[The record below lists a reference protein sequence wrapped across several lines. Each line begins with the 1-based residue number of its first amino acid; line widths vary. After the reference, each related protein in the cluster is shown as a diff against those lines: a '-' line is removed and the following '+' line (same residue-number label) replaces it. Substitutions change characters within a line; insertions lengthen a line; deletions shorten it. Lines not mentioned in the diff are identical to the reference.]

1 MSGLSAW
8 IMSITGVVCLGA
20 LADVLMAEGSTKK
33 YVKGIVALIV
43 FAAILAPI
51 PAILN
56 GEFDFSTDN
65 SSSSADN
72 AFITEVT
79 ETRYRNAEAALESAL
94 AARGYEGAS
103 VRIYLGYGKE
113 VPEVVAVVVD
123 ITSAVII
130 GENENINIKE
140 DVAGYTASALGIE
153 PARVTVV
160 Y

>member
-1 MSGLSAW
+1 MSGFSAW
-8 IMSITGVVCLGA
+8 IMSITGAVCLGA

-51 PAILN
+51 PAVLN
-56 GEFDFSTDN
+56 GEFGF
-65 SSSSADN
+65 SADN
-72 AFITEVT
+72 LSSTADDAFITDVT

-94 AARGYEGAS
+94 SARGYEGAS
-103 VRIYLGYGKE
+103 VRIYLGYGGD
-113 VPEVVAVVVD
+113 VPEVVAVVAD

-140 DVAGYTASALGIE
+140 DVADYIASALGIE
-153 PARVTVV
+153 PVRVSVV